1 MIRIVN
7 GDLLEAKEK
16 IICHQVNCQ
25 NAMGSGVA
33 KAIYSIYPEVKEEY
47 HKRCEQMHKYGL
59 LGTIQLVPIKS
70 SEKHKTVINIF
81 GQYDYGRQKKRYTDY
96 HALKHAFTLIN
107 DMVESGT
114 LLESELAFPHCFGCG
129 LAGGDWAVVEALLL
143 KCMPSVTITV
153 YKKDD

>member
-1 MIRIVN
+1 VIRIVN

-16 IICHQVNCQ
+16 VICHQVNCQ

-33 KAIYSIYPEVKEEY
+33 KAIYSVYPEVKEEY
-47 HKRCEQMHKYGL
+47 HKRCDQIPKRNL
-59 LGTIQLVPIKS
+59 LGSIQVVPIKS
-70 SEKHKTVINIF
+70 STNHKMVINIF
-81 GQYDYGRQKKRYTDY
+81 GQYDYGRKKKQYTNY

-129 LAGGDWAVVEALLL
+129 LAGGDWAVVEDLML
-143 KCMPSVTITV
+143 KYMPSVDITI
-153 YKKDD
+153 YKKD